1 MQIAILDTIGLP
13 YTESTVRTQGLGGSE
28 SAAIFMAQELQKL
41 GMRVTLYNSNSADT
55 STYEQVAESGVIYR
69 DLKWLSLHSPDAY
82 DVLISSRSVFPFADN
97 VEQYGLPAAIRKM
110 RDAAAYKVLWMHDTF
125 CQGDDLLE
133 QFVVEKKIDKI
144 FTLSDFHTSYVTT
157 CTHGPRRNFEVL
169 KKHIFVTRN
178 GIRRYHDFVDIS
190 KKDPNLYVYNA
201 SVTKGLLPLVNDIW
215 PKVKGSLPL
224 AKLMVIGG
232 YYRNGTAPPDA
243 QEIQWRELSTRS
255 DLKNLGVTFTGVI
268 PQWQVADIL
277 AKAKFTIY
285 PAAFP
290 ETFGIST
297 LESLAYNTP
306 VLTNRFGA
314 LEETAIDDACYK
326 IDYPIVSNSLFPH
339 IDAHRQTQ
347 QFVDMV
353 LAAAR
358 DTYLYSQKAHTCS
371 RVHDVADWSSVALQ
385 WKQHFC
391 QVRNAYLSA
400 EEFRAVSHINYRVG
414 QVFGRRFTNSED
426 RYFPQL
432 PAEQTFAIISPF
444 YNAASYIAQC
454 IHSVAAQDYPF
465 YTHIL
470 IDDASTDSSYEVAQK
485 TIAELPS
492 SIRHKFVLLRRQ
504 DNMGSVYNYV
514 KVMQDASIKSSD
526 VIVMLDGDDALMPDN
541 QILSKL
547 NAIYVQGAELTYG
560 SMWSEADQIPLI
572 AQEYPPEVKQTRSYR
587 NHLFPWNMPYT
598 HLRTFKKRLFES
610 IPVETFQIDGKWARA
625 GGDTIIFYET
635 IERADPEKIHVV
647 KDVWYRYNDVNPI
660 NDYKV
665 HATEQTATANLVL
678 SQRTGSTPKRVLLA
692 IPTAKY
698 IEVDTF
704 KSIYDLHIPDGIQV
718 DFQYFYGYQIDQIR
732 NLIAHWVLTEQYD
745 YLFSV
750 DSDMVLPAHALQSL
764 LRVDSD
770 IVSGVYVQRTE
781 EKKPELYVRTRPH
794 IHADLSMRNL
804 SRDEIITAQQPF
816 EVDACGFGCV
826 LVKRKV
832 FEILKY
838 PHFRYHSA
846 IDHAYTVSEDV
857 DFCNMAKIHGFR
869 VMVDPHVQ
877 CGHKTTHTLTL

>member
-371 RVHDVADWSSVALQ
+371 RCMMWL
-385 WKQHFC
+385 
-391 QVRNAYLSA
+391 
-400 EEFRAVSHINYRVG
+400 I
-414 QVFGRRFTNSED
+414 GRRLRCNGSSISAKCGMHIFLRKNFALSLTSTIALVKYLVVVSQIRRIGIFHSCQQSRPLQSSLRSITLHPILRSAFT
-426 RYFPQL
+426 RL
-432 PAEQTFAIISPF
+432 RRKI
-444 YNAASYIAQC
+444 
-454 IHSVAAQDYPF
+454 IHS
-465 YTHIL
+465 
-470 IDDASTDSSYEVAQK
+470 
-485 TIAELPS
+485 
-492 SIRHKFVLLRRQ
+492 
-504 DNMGSVYNYV
+504 
-514 KVMQDASIKSSD
+514 
-526 VIVMLDGDDALMPDN
+526 
-541 QILSKL
+541 
-547 NAIYVQGAELTYG
+547 
-560 SMWSEADQIPLI
+560 
-572 AQEYPPEVKQTRSYR
+572 TRIS
-587 NHLFPWNMPYT
+587 
-598 HLRTFKKRLFES
+598 
-610 IPVETFQIDGKWARA
+610 
-625 GGDTIIFYET
+625 
-635 IERADPEKIHVV
+635 
-647 KDVWYRYNDVNPI
+647 
-660 NDYKV
+660 
-665 HATEQTATANLVL
+665 
-678 SQRTGSTPKRVLLA
+678 
-692 IPTAKY
+692 
-698 IEVDTF
+698 
-704 KSIYDLHIPDGIQV
+704 
-718 DFQYFYGYQIDQIR
+718 
-732 NLIAHWVLTEQYD
+732 
-745 YLFSV
+745 
-750 DSDMVLPAHALQSL
+750 
-764 LRVDSD
+764 
-770 IVSGVYVQRTE
+770 
-781 EKKPELYVRTRPH
+781 
-794 IHADLSMRNL
+794 
-804 SRDEIITAQQPF
+804 
-816 EVDACGFGCV
+816 
-826 LVKRKV
+826 
-832 FEILKY
+832 
-838 PHFRYHSA
+838 
-846 IDHAYTVSEDV
+846 
-857 DFCNMAKIHGFR
+857 
-869 VMVDPHVQ
+869 
-877 CGHKTTHTLTL
+877 